1 MSRALVQLAGAPA
14 PALAFGL
21 AGLVPFVGLAA
32 LAGLQREIWYA
43 YWLATLSH
51 YGAVILAFVGALHW
65 GAALVAD
72 APGRHAWLRYGWSVA
87 PALAAFASLQFPV
100 WTALRLQAAM
110 LVACFVVDRAFAH
123 AGGAP
128 GWFVPLRA
136 LLTIVAAASLLL
148 ASAI

>member
-1 MSRALVQLAGAPA
+1 VRGALAELAGAPA
-14 PALAFGL
+14 PALALGV
-21 AGLVPFVGLAA
+21 AGLVPFVGLGA
-32 LAGLQREIWYA
+32 LAGLQREICYA

-65 GAALVAD
+65 GAALVSD
-72 APGRHAWLRYGWSVA
+72 APGWRAWLRYGWSVV

-110 LVACFVVDRAFAH
+110 LVVCLVVDRVVVH

>member
-1 MSRALVQLAGAPA
+1 
-14 PALAFGL
+14 
-21 AGLVPFVGLAA
+21 
-32 LAGLQREIWYA
+32 
-43 YWLATLSH
+43 
-51 YGAVILAFVGALHW
+51 
-65 GAALVAD
+65 
-72 APGRHAWLRYGWSVA
+72 
-87 PALAAFASLQFPV
+87 
-100 WTALRLQAAM
+100 M